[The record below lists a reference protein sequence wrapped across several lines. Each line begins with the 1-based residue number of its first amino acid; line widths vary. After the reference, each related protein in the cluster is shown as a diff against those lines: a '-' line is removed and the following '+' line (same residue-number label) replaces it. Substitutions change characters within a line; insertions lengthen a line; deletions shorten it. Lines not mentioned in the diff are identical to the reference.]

1 MKSIL
6 YLSYDGIT
14 DALGQSQILPYLK
27 GLSFKGYQFFLI
39 GFEKKKAFSLQKDV
53 VEKEI
58 ENSNIHW
65 LPMKYHKWP
74 PIVSTIYDILVMRKA
89 ASLVCR
95 KNDIQIVHCRSYIP
109 MLIGLY
115 LKRKYGVKLLFD
127 MRGFWANER
136 VDGKLWNLNNPIHK
150 RVYTYFKAKEIIFV
164 NQADHIV
171 SLTHAGKEEIT
182 SGRLFKS
189 ENIKVDTQKISI
201 IPCATDFCLFNPDH
215 VSVESQVYW
224 RDKLKIAET
233 DKILIYLGSLGT
245 WYMVDEML
253 QFYIHF
259 RRRYSNFKFL
269 FVTKDDTQ
277 NLLDKSNTLGINME
291 NILIASADRNQ
302 VPELLKLAN
311 LGIFFIQPA
320 YSKKASS
327 AVKMGEMIAMGLPF
341 ITNKGVGD
349 TDMLIDEIKFG
360 MAIDLNK
367 TQEALEK
374 QVFDQQLEKM
384 SAFKYL
390 MSQQDAVDRYS
401 TIYDDMLNSNTGI
414 NE

>member
-1 MKSIL
+1 MTKVL

-14 DALGQSQILPYLK
+14 DPLGQSQILPYLK
-27 GLSFKGYQFFLI
+27 GLSQKGYFFYLV
-39 GFEKKKAFSLQKDV
+39 GFEKKDAYKKQK
-53 VEKEI
+53 EGI
-58 ENSNIHW
+58 ENEIKGFDIQW
-65 LPMKYHKWP
+65 IPKKYHKSP
-74 PIVSTIYDILVMRKA
+74 PILSTLFDIWVMKTTAERI
-89 ASLVCR
+89 V
-95 KNDIQIVHCRSYIP
+95 NDQNIKIVHCRSYIS
-109 MLIGLY
+109 MLVGVF
-115 LKRKYGVKLLFD
+115 LKKKYAIKLLFD

-189 ENIKVDTQKISI
+189 ENIKVETQKISI

-327 AVKMGEMIAMGLPF
+327 AVKMGEMMAMGLRF
-341 ITNKGVGD
+341 VTNKGVGD
-349 TDMLIDEIKFG
+349 ADILVEKYKSGTLVDINSLESPDLSNLFCTNNEEMMRKTSEIYFSLTKG
-360 MAIDLNK
+360 IA
-367 TQEALEK
+367 
-374 QVFDQQLEKM
+374 
-384 SAFKYL
+384 SY
-390 MSQQDAVDRYS
+390 SDAYKVC
-401 TIYDDMLNSNTGI
+401 LA
-414 NE
+414 